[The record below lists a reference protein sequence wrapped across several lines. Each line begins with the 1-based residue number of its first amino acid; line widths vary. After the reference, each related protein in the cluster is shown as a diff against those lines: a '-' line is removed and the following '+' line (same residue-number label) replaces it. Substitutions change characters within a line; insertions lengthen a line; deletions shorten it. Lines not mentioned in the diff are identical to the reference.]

1 MSMVNELQKAG
12 MWKRLAAWMFDEI
25 LIIILAVGLGF
36 LLSALLGYNRYNE
49 TVQQAYAKYEAEYG
63 ITFEITANE
72 YQAMSE
78 DQRQNYDAAYRA
90 LTADEEAMRAY
101 NMTLQLSVAMTS
113 LGIFF
118 AVLVWEFFVPLY
130 LKDGRTLGKKIF
142 GLCVMRNDGVR
153 VNNLQLFA
161 RAILGKF
168 AIETMIPVYIVTM
181 FLLNAMDITGT
192 VVILG
197 LLIGQLV
204 CLGVTRT
211 NSAIHDL
218 LAGTVVVDVS
228 QRIFPS
234 TEALVE
240 FQKQVAAEQAARA
253 TY

>member
-1 MSMVNELQKAG
+1 MVYELQKAG
-12 MWKRLAAWMFDEI
+12 MWKRLAAWMFDMI
-25 LIIILAVGLGF
+25 LVVILAVGLGF
-36 LLSALLGYNRYNE
+36 VLSALLGYNGYND
-49 TVQQAYAKYEAEYG
+49 TVKQAYAKYEAEYG
-63 ITFEITANE
+63 ITFEITQGE

-78 DQRQNYDAAYRA
+78 SQRENYDAAYRA

-101 NMTLQLSVAMTS
+101 NMTLRLSVAMTS
-113 LGIFF
+113 VGIFL
-118 AVLVWEFFVPLY
+118 AVLVWEFAVPLF
-130 LKDGRTLGKKIF
+130 LGNGQTLGKKVF
-142 GLCVMRNDGVR
+142 SLCVMRNDGVR

-161 RAILGKF
+161 RAVLGIF

-192 VVILG
+192 VVLVG
-197 LLIGQLV
+197 LLIGQVV
-204 CLGVTRT
+204 CLAVTHT

-234 TEALVE
+234 TEARLE

>member
-1 MSMVNELQKAG
+1 MVYDLQKASI
-12 MWKRLAAWMFDEI
+12 WKRFAAWMFDEI
-25 LIIILAVGLGF
+25 LVVILAVGLGF
-36 LLSALLGYNRYNE
+36 LLSLLLGYDGYNE
-49 TVQQAYAKYEAEYG
+49 KVQQAYAKYEAEYG
-63 ITFEITANE
+63 VTFEISQSE

-78 DQRQNYDAAYRA
+78 AQRQNYDAAYRA
-90 LTADEEAMRAY
+90 LTADEAAMYAY
-101 NMTLQLSVAMTS
+101 GMTLRLTLVMTS
-113 LGIFF
+113 LGIFL

-142 GLCVMRNDGVR
+142 SLCVMRNDGVR

-161 RAILGKF
+161 RAVLGKY

-181 FLLNAMDITGT
+181 FLLDAMDITGT
-192 VVILG
+192 VVIAG

-218 LAGTVVVDVS
+218 LAGTVVVDNS
-228 QRIFPS
+228 QRIFP
-234 TEALVE
+234 TAEALVE
-240 FQKQVAAEQAARA
+240 FQKQVAAERAARA